1 MPKSKKRVPKPK
13 QEVEVAV
20 KNPLHT
26 KTGKTVVVILAIGF
40 VLTVFIGL
48 ILAFSGYFGR

>member
-1 MPKSKKRVPKPK
+1 MPKSKKRIQKQK

-26 KTGKTVVVILAIGF
+26 TTGKVVVIVLAIGF
-40 VLTVFIGL
+40 VLTVL
-48 ILAFSGYFGR
+48 VSVVLAFNGYLTR

>member
-1 MPKSKKRVPKPK
+1 MPTSKKRVKKPK

-26 KTGKTVVVILAIGF
+26 KTGKIVVVVLAIGF
-40 VLTVFIGL
+40 VLTVL
-48 ILAFSGYFGR
+48 VSLVLAFNGYLAR

>member
-1 MPKSKKRVPKPK
+1 MPKSKKRVHKPK

-26 KTGKTVVVILAIGF
+26 TTGKVVVIVLSAGF
-40 VLTVFIGL
+40 VIGILIGL
-48 ILAFSGYFGR
+48 GMALSDFFAR

>member
-1 MPKSKKRVPKPK
+1 MPKSKKRVQKPK

-26 KTGKTVVVILAIGF
+26 TTGKVVVIVLAIGF
-40 VLTVFIGL
+40 VLTVL
-48 ILAFSGYFGR
+48 VSVVLAFNGYLTR

>member
-1 MPKSKKRVPKPK
+1 MPKSKKRVQKPK

-26 KTGKTVVVILAIGF
+26 TTGKVVVIVLSAGF
-40 VLTVFIGL
+40 VIGILIGL
-48 ILAFSGYFGR
+48 GMALSDFLAR

>member
-1 MPKSKKRVPKPK
+1 MPKSKKRVKKPK

-26 KTGKTVVVILAIGF
+26 KTGKTVVIVLAIGF
-40 VLTVFIGL
+40 VLTVIVSL
-48 ILAFSGYFGR
+48 VLAFSGYLGR